1 MSKRYLITLKPI
13 DKFFFGGDMTF
24 AIPESKNDD
33 KRKKD
38 NRRFSSYIIKS
49 MRFPQQTSL
58 LGMLRFLLLRNDPEC
73 FDGTGIK
80 ATGTAKAE
88 TLIGPRSFCVSGS
101 KGEFG
106 QIERLSPCFIRDCK
120 NERDFAFA
128 PFDWDFYAEMTDDVG
143 YVDGQKIMVPKLKV
157 DAQKNPDYYEMSKD
171 HEFMAK
177 KGYSEY
183 LLYKNGD
190 DIKKIEV
197 SDVFEEDRRIG
208 IIKNYDGKTDDSGLF
223 KQIGYRFK
231 DFVEEKDT
239 AKRIKVADYCF
250 AFYATVKDE
259 CKLADYDGQIV
270 LVGADS
276 SQFVI
281 HVADKCEDDRPTDV
295 VGDCKVVLQSP
306 SFISRETVKAASFFV
321 SQTMPFRFMT
331 TAVKNTKDY
340 TLRAGYNRSRKYE
353 LYAPGSVFYFK
364 DSEEAESF
372 KEKLE
377 QCEDFRQIGYNHY
390 LNPKKSEI

>member
-1 MSKRYLITLKPI
+1 MSKTYLVTLKPI

-24 AIPESKNDD
+24 AIPEGNKE
-33 KRKKD
+33 RKEA
-38 NRRFSSYIIKS
+38 NRRFSSYIIRS

-73 FDGTGIK
+73 FDGTVIK
-80 ATGTAKAE
+80 DTGTTKAE
-88 TLIGPRSFCVSGS
+88 TLIGPRSFFVSGS
-101 KGEFG
+101 EGEFG
-106 QIERLSPCFIRDCK
+106 QIERLSPCFIRDRK
-120 NERDFAFA
+120 NNRDFVFA
-128 PFDWDFYAEMTDDVG
+128 PFDWDFYDETTDDVG
-143 YVDGQKIMVPKLKV
+143 CVNGQKIMVPKLKV
-157 DAQKNPDYYEMSKD
+157 DALRNPDYYETSKD

-183 LLYKNGD
+183 LLYKDGD

-208 IIKNYDGKTDDSGLF
+208 IMKNYAGKTDDSGLF

-239 AKRIKVADYCF
+239 AQRIKVADYCF
-250 AFYATVKDE
+250 AFYVTVKDE
-259 CKLADYDGQIV
+259 CKLVDYDGQIV

-281 HVADKCEDDRPTDV
+281 HVTDKNEDSRLTDV
-295 VGDCKVVLQSP
+295 VTDCKVVLQSP
-306 SFISRETVKAASFFV
+306 SFISRETVKTASFFV
-321 SQTMPFRFMT
+321 TQTMPFRFMT
-331 TAVKNTKDY
+331 TTVENTKDY

-364 DSEEAESF
+364 NSKEAESF

>member
-33 KRKKD
+33 RRKKD
-38 NRRFSSYIIKS
+38 NRRFSSYIIRS

-73 FDGTGIK
+73 FDGTVIK
-80 ATGTAKAE
+80 DTGTTKAE

-101 KGEFG
+101 EGEFG
-106 QIERLSPCFIRDCK
+106 QIERLSPCFIRDRK
-120 NERDFAFA
+120 NNRDFMFA
-128 PFDWDFYAEMTDDVG
+128 PFDWDFCDEATDDVG
-143 YVDGQKIMVPKLKV
+143 YVNGQKIMVPELKV
-157 DAQKNPDYYEMSKD
+157 DAHKNPDYYETSKD

-183 LLYKNGD
+183 LLYKDGD

-208 IIKNYDGKTDDSGLF
+208 IMKNYAGKTDDSGLF

-231 DFVEEKDT
+231 DFVEERDT
-239 AKRIKVADYCF
+239 AQRIKVADYCF
-250 AFYATVKDE
+250 AFYVTVKDE
-259 CKLADYDGQIV
+259 CRLADYDGQIV

-281 HVADKCEDDRPTDV
+281 HVSDKNEDSRLTDV
-295 VGDCKVVLQSP
+295 VTDCKVVLQSP
-306 SFISRETVKAASFFV
+306 SFISRETVKMASFFV
-321 SQTMPFRFMT
+321 TQTMPFRFMT
-331 TAVKNTKDY
+331 TSLGTKDY
-340 TLRAGYNRSRKYE
+340 TLRAGFNRSRKYE

-364 DSEEAESF
+364 DSKEAETF
-372 KEKLE
+372 KENLE
-377 QCEDFRQIGYNHY
+377 KSKDFRQIGYNHY